1 MKELLEVKNLSVSY
15 QQKVVSDVSMT
26 LHRQEIVGLIGQNG
40 CGKSTLLKGIIGG
53 RVSTQRQ
60 VYVSGQDY
68 CAMNIKM
75 RAQNI
80 AMMTQRCEVIE
91 GFTVSEMIEL
101 GGYASSRFFDS
112 HIDEE
117 RIMQIAKEFQIA
129 DLLDED
135 YTKLSEGQKQ
145 LVQLAR
151 LTRQNTPVLL
161 LDEPDSALDFENRH
175 HIFQLI
181 QKLIKEQEKTGFIVL
196 HDPLYAFMYCD
207 RILLMKDGRIIDEI
221 IPLQE
226 TCEIMTYKMQNLYPQ
241 MIIQRDQD
249 YQQFYCL
256 TK

>member
-1 MKELLEVKNLSVSY
+1 MNGLLEVKNLSVSY
-15 QQKVVSDVSMT
+15 QQKVVTDVSIT
-26 LHRQEIVGLIGQNG
+26 IHSQEIVGLIGQNG

-53 RVSTQRQ
+53 FVSTQGQ
-60 VYVSGQDY
+60 VYVNGQDY
-68 CAMNIKM
+68 FAMNIKK

-80 AMMTQRCEVIE
+80 AMMTQRCEVME

-117 RIMQIAKEFQIA
+117 QIMQIAKEFQIA
-129 DLLDED
+129 DLLDKD

-151 LTRQNTPVLL
+151 LTRQNTSVLL

-175 HIFQLI
+175 RIFQLI
-181 QKLIKEQEKTGFIVL
+181 QKMIKKQEKTGFIVL
-196 HDPLYAFMYCD
+196 HDPLYAFMYCN

-221 IPLQE
+221 IPQQE
-226 TCEIMTYKMQNLYPQ
+226 TCEIMTQKMQNLYPR
-241 MIIQRDQD
+241 MIIQKDQN

>member
-53 RVSTQRQ
+53 LVSTQGQ

-68 CAMNIKM
+68 FAMNIKM

-135 YTKLSEGQKQ
+135 YTKLSER
-145 LVQLAR
+145 VRR
-151 LTRQNTPVLL
+151 L
-161 LDEPDSALDFENRH
+161 
-175 HIFQLI
+175 
-181 QKLIKEQEKTGFIVL
+181 
-196 HDPLYAFMYCD
+196 
-207 RILLMKDGRIIDEI
+207 
-221 IPLQE
+221 
-226 TCEIMTYKMQNLYPQ
+226 
-241 MIIQRDQD
+241 
-249 YQQFYCL
+249 
-256 TK
+256 